1 MDRRDGFNKLFL
13 NRFMTEVQ
21 AAPITRKILDEAY
34 TYDQYRQLI
43 DNLMKENKTTGE
55 NHSEAMLHYTKMNT
69 YRMKRLDKTT
79 ELLPELEERLKQ
91 VERPMTWIVLTEAW
105 CGDAAQIIPVLQKMA
120 DQTEK
125 IDLKLILRDQNLD
138 IMDEFLT
145 RGRSR
150 SIPKLIVLDADT
162 LDVLGDWGPRPT
174 EVQEMYDDWREND
187 GEDYREI
194 SETLQKWYANDKTK
208 TTQAELLPYLDKW
221 EYR

>member
-1 MDRRDGFNKLFL
+1 MDRRDSFNKLFL